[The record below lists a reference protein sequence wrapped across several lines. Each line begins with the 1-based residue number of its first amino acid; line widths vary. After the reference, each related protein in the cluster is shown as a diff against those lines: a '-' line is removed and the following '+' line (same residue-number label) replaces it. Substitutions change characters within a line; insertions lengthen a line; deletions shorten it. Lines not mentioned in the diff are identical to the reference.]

1 MLPAVEEEEEGIH
14 TAASSSQVEAGSGP
28 WESRLLQIL
37 VQPNDL
43 KQEGDATLPI
53 SLSGRKADHG
63 KPHPVQPA
71 GGECGRHTE
80 TRLE

>member
-43 KQEGDATLPI
+43 K
-53 SLSGRKADHG
+53 
-63 KPHPVQPA
+63 
-71 GGECGRHTE
+71 
-80 TRLE
+80 